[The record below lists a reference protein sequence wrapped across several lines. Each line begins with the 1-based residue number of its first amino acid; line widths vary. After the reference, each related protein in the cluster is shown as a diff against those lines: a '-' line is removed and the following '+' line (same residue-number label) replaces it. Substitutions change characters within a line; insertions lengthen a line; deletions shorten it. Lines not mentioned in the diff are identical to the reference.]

1 MRDVSHKMLV
11 HFDFVRIEFDFGG
24 VKQGLA
30 GGKSRNNV
38 VHGLDEGDDVGHC
51 PVRHRGGD
59 VACHRIR
66 KGRADVAA
74 GQFLVPS
81 PFAIEDIA
89 KALNENVPSAKH
101 IRELTDLLSVENRL
115 MERLGEIMRAKN
127 RHIGVRALLL
137 FIRMAIHDRE
147 IVVVVL
153 LGDETPGVLAEGA
166 DLVFERSG
174 VTYQLRFIKD
184 RVELFHHFV
193 ADFDPHAHID
203 GSGLMGDIVFRA
215 DFLKPIGAPS
225 SRGDHDIFG
234 HDLLLIPIAGFMDDR
249 TRAGALLENDVVALI
264 AEHHLDAGFFEILLN
279 RKIQI
284 MRLLGSEM
292 ADRAIDQF
300 ETRFNRA
307 APDRLNLFALIEA
320 FDVFVGPEGEINLI
334 GVFDE
339 GLDFVEAEK
348 IRKFASDL
356 GRKLE
361 FSIAEGTR
369 ARKAGRDGARIAV
382 QAFSGDTF
390 GAAPRLDRMAFF
402 DHQNLFLA
410 AIFKQF
416 ERGENTRRPRT
427 DD

>member
-1 MRDVSHKMLV
+1 MKEE
-11 HFDFVRIEFDFGG
+11 RI
-24 VKQGLA
+24 QGAACLA
-30 GGKSRNNV
+30 AV
-38 VHGLDEGDDVGHC
+38 AILDEVKAPEGW
-51 PVRHRGGD
+51 
-59 VACHRIR
+59 R
-66 KGRADVAA
+66 K
-74 GQFLVPS
+74 VPMWV
-81 PFAIEDIA
+81 DIA
-89 KALNENVPSAKH
+89 ESY
-101 IRELTDLLSVENRL
+101 VEANTWEERK
-115 MERLGEIMRAKN
+115 RLGKA
-127 RHIGVRALLL
+127 
-137 FIRMAIHDRE
+137 
-147 IVVVVL
+147 
-153 LGDETPGVLAEGA
+153 
-166 DLVFERSG
+166 
-174 VTYQLRFIKD
+174 
-184 RVELFHHFV
+184 
-193 ADFDPHAHID
+193 
-203 GSGLMGDIVFRA
+203 
-215 DFLKPIGAPS
+215 
-225 SRGDHDIFG
+225 
-234 HDLLLIPIAGFMDDR
+234 
-249 TRAGALLENDVVALI
+249 
-264 AEHHLDAGFFEILLN
+264 LDAGFFEILLN

-300 ETRFNRA
+300 EARFNRA

-339 GLDFVEAEK
+339 GLDFVEAQK
-348 IRKFASDL
+348 IGKFASDL
-356 GRKLE
+356 GRKRE